1 MAFTSQLASLIVNV
15 VVNTQRVQA
24 NLQQVRTGLN
34 QAGQAATQMQMQMAK
49 VRTVAAGLYIAKN
62 VFNAL
67 DSAIRDS
74 IQTAARLEQAFVH
87 IKQAAN
93 FDSNQFEDFKDAF
106 HDLVDNL
113 KFAKFEDLQRIG
125 IVASQAGVS
134 GSANI
139 LKFTES
145 VAKAA
150 AVSES
155 LDAEGLAKFFLL
167 LGDKFGTGISMTDQ
181 YANALGRLA
190 MEFRTNEREI
200 VNIVT
205 KITGTAQAFGLSEAQ
220 IISWAAA
227 IRSAGINAERGSGAF
242 LDFLNVLSLNG
253 GQVGGAVALDET
265 AFAQLIKEKPN
276 DALILFL
283 QQLQQ
288 YGKNSTQTL
297 VNAGYESKRT
307 RDSLQ
312 QLSIELEKVNR
323 AMLVG
328 SEGIQTTAD
337 NERKL
342 SDQTNTLAASL
353 NRLDNAVLKFKEDT
367 APGFIVDPIA
377 GLVEDFNALFTLT
390 EDYYFNWSNF
400 RFEKGDPNAP
410 LVPSRFPTGPTW
422 ELPVKV
428 NQSDADK
435 EAEQT
440 AKETREI
447 EKQEKASARL
457 DDRIEDMYN
466 DSLPELN
473 RKLAELDT
481 EFKRLKEDAGDN
493 ITDKQRF
500 QLELAYA
507 QRKQKIL
514 EDDELKQ
521 IKRREK
527 EAKDEE
533 EIINKRNKAQESLAE
548 TLATE
553 EQKKVLQLE
562 QSFNNI
568 IGNLKETGLNVP
580 IDLLSQAFNK
590 QFGLLN
596 QKKFAIEGIDATW
609 ARLQTEANKKSE
621 DTELLTLKQLQD
633 LNKNTEEEI
642 KILRERLPVKAGFN

>member
-642 KILRERLPVKAGFN
+642 KILREILPVKAGFN